1 MDEEKSGTVQE
12 RAEDGR
18 MFNGSGVKVGSVG
31 KAGFSGGGK
40 CWCGER
46 FS

>member
-12 RAEDGR
+12 RVDDGR

-31 KAGFSGGGK
+31 RSGVQ
-40 CWCGER
+40 WR
-46 FS
+46 R